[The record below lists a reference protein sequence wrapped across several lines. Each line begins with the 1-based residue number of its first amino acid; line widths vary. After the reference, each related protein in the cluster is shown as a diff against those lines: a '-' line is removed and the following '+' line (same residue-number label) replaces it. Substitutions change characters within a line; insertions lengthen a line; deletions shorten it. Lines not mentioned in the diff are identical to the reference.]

1 MFVLFPLS
9 YPAFLLVL
17 SGSKIMPD
25 SGLSLSLIRVLLAFQ
40 LIFGLILEPTS
51 WMCLP
56 VMSVCVPVTLV
67 VFMFLVVL
75 IVLMFPQIL
84 LQVC

>member
-1 MFVLFPLS
+1 
-9 YPAFLLVL
+9 
-17 SGSKIMPD
+17 MPD

-51 WMCLP
+51 RMGLP
-56 VMSVCVPVTLV
+56 AMSVWEPVTLLV
-67 VFMFLVVL
+67 LMFLLVL